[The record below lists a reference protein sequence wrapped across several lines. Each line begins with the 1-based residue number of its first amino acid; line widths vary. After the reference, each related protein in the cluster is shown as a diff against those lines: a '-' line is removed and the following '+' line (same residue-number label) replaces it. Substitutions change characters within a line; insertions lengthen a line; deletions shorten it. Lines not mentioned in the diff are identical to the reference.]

1 MRTFLLGMLLFVSLQ
16 GRGQANELAQLAL
29 DIEKLA
35 QFKQILTDLKKT
47 YAVLFEG
54 YTTIKNIS
62 EGNFNLHKTFLDG
75 LWAVSPTV
83 QQYKKIAGIVSMQ
96 VQLVKEYQ
104 TAYKRFSTQPVF
116 SAGELDYIKT
126 THEKL
131 LAASLKNLDALLNI
145 VTANKL
151 RMSDAERLAA
161 IDALFASM
169 EDKLVFLRHFNS
181 STSVLAIQR
190 KQESAGTDALR
201 RLYQSK

>member
-1 MRTFLLGMLLFVSLQ
+1 MKALFIGLLVLSFTS

-47 YAVLFEG
+47 YSVLFEG
-54 YTTIKNIS
+54 YNTIKNIS
-62 EGNFNLHKTFLDG
+62 EGNFSLHKTFLDG
-75 LWAVSPTV
+75 LWTVSSTV

-96 VQLVKEYQ
+96 IQLVKEYKS
-104 TAYKRFSTQPVF
+104 AYKRFSAEPVF
-116 SAGELDYIKT
+116 SVSELDYIQHT
-126 THEKL
+126 YSKL
-131 LAASLKNLDALLNI
+131 VSGSLQQLDALLNI

-151 RMSDAERLAA
+151 RMSDAERLSA

-190 KQESAGTDALR
+190 KKESNDIKAMQR
-201 RLYQSK
+201 IYQSK